1 MYFIVTENWDEVSV
15 PYGIIGIFIYMKL
28 KPFSL
33 MRIARS
39 FASEARLCKEYDKT
53 RAELRD
59 ILEDFFGMP
68 LCFPAPFL
76 SLLKGRRQYERFVK
90 SHWKPLTCDNLS
102 CIISASLKK
111 GGRPMPTQTFFN
123 LPPPKREKLLH
134 AAVAEFARR
143 PYGEVSI
150 SRIIQAAEIP
160 RGSFYQY
167 FTDKTDLFRHVLRCC
182 DKLLETAV
190 SRSLDSCGGKPME
203 LPLALFDRVLAY
215 IQANR
220 DDFALFLGILRQN
233 AGMDAGQLL
242 ALPDMMLL
250 VLERADWSGLTP
262 ESREERL
269 ALLGMLLSCAGQA
282 LMAVCCCG
290 MAAAECRRQLEL
302 RTALIRR
309 GAEIKEDNP
318 C

>member
-1 MYFIVTENWDEVSV
+1 
-15 PYGIIGIFIYMKL
+15 
-28 KPFSL
+28 
-33 MRIARS
+33 
-39 FASEARLCKEYDKT
+39 
-53 RAELRD
+53 
-59 ILEDFFGMP
+59 
-68 LCFPAPFL
+68 
-76 SLLKGRRQYERFVK
+76 
-90 SHWKPLTCDNLS
+90 
-102 CIISASLKK
+102 
-111 GGRPMPTQTFFN
+111 
-123 LPPPKREKLLH
+123 
-134 AAVAEFARR
+134 
-143 PYGEVSI
+143 
-150 SRIIQAAEIP
+150 
-160 RGSFYQY
+160 
-167 FTDKTDLFRHVLRCC
+167 
-182 DKLLETAV
+182 
-190 SRSLDSCGGKPME
+190 ME

-242 ALPDMMLL
+242 ALPDMVLL